1 MASLAVLVWLAVIL
15 LLIGIVRQEKIMA
28 VLKTFEDLL
37 AAMNETTNTIAANI
51 QILLDK
57 ITAGGMTAAEED
69 QVAAQLQ
76 TQVDALKAVAASS
89 TEPAPP
95 VPPVG

>member
-1 MASLAVLVWLAVIL
+1 
-15 LLIGIVRQEKIMA
+15 MA

-37 AAMNETTNTIAANI
+37 VAMNETTNTIATNI

-57 ITAGGMTAAEED
+57 ITTGGMTAAEED

-95 VPPVG
+95 VPLVE